1 MNIIQKIFGTRNRPL
16 ITGCAIGIA
25 ATLLLLGCR
34 TEPTGGAPGGRRDS
48 LSAFQGKTGAQLW
61 AESCNRCH
69 NYRSPSSYS
78 DAQWSVAVH
87 HMRVR
92 ANLTAEEEKKILT
105 FLKSAN

>member
-1 MNIIQKIFGTRNRPL
+1 MNIIQKIFGTKNRPL
-16 ITGCAIGIA
+16 ITDCAIGIA
-25 ATLLLLGCR
+25 ATLLLLGCQ
-34 TEPTGGAPGGRRDS
+34 TEPSGAAHGGQQAS
-48 LSAFQGKTGAQLW
+48 LTAFQGKPGAQLW

-78 DAQWSVAVH
+78 DAQWSVAMH

-92 ANLTAEEEKKILT
+92 ANLTAEEEKKILA